1 MTRPKVP
8 DDKRIRTAQACESCK
23 RRKQK
28 VSLPFFLIF
37 VCCYIMSA
45 HRANHLPLS
54 PARPLSLLFLSYHL
68 CINTSSLDAFVWSR
82 LCMDVFSP
90 DTMRMPLHYPST
102 SILPSGPVSIL

>member
-45 HRANHLPLS
+45 SRANHP
-54 PARPLSLLFLSYHL
+54 LLFLSYHL

-90 DTMRMPLHYPST
+90 DTMGMPLHYHST
-102 SILPSGPVSIL
+102 SILPSGPFSIL